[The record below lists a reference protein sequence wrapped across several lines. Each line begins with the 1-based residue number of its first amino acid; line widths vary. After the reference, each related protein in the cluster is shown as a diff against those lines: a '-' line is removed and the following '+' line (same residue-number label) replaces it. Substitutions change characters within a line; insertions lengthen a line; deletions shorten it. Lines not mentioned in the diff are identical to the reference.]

1 VGYERVIRYTVMTA
15 RPQSILQATPF
26 HRYTFE
32 DGTVWTDFYRSAE
45 GYLLRFPELVDFEVS
60 ADGREVIA
68 HPAARTDEATVEHLY
83 INQLVPLALS
93 RQGQPAYHASVVT
106 VPGGAV
112 AFLGKTGMGKSTL
125 AASFA
130 LNDAAFLTD
139 DALLIKES
147 DGGCLAMPSHA
158 SLRLWDDS
166 MEALVDERIAKANAI
181 SFSSK
186 VRLLAGEALAYSDE
200 PQPLLAAYVLERQ
213 GAQDVTI
220 AELTGLDRFMAWLGN
235 SFLLDVEDHELL
247 AKHFEWT
254 HRISG
259 TVPTFALD
267 YPRDYGMLPD
277 VQKALRHHVAN
288 PGN

>member
-1 VGYERVIRYTVMTA
+1 MIRYTVMTA
-15 RPQSILQATPF
+15 RPQSILKATPF
-26 HRYTFE
+26 HRYTFD
-32 DGTVWTDFYRSAE
+32 DGTVWTEFYRSGEA
-45 GYLLRFPELVDFEVS
+45 YLLRFPELADFEVS
-60 ADGREVIA
+60 ADGTEVIA
-68 HPAARTDEATVEHLY
+68 HPADGTDEATVEHLY
-83 INQLVPLALS
+83 VNQLVPLALS

-112 AFLGKTGMGKSTL
+112 AFLGKTGAGKSTL

-130 LNDAAFLTD
+130 LNGAAFLTD

-147 DGGCLAMPSHA
+147 DGGCLAIPSHA

-213 GAQDVTI
+213 VAQDVTI
-220 AELTGLDRFMAWLGN
+220 AELTGLDRYMAWLGN
-235 SFLLDVEDHELL
+235 SFLLDIEDHEMLT
-247 AKHFEWT
+247 KHFEWT